1 MDPQFIDSARWELI
15 ALALRQLV
23 LFVTFMVCMA
33 FTFLVAHA
41 LIPSLVTMDEMPHP
55 MTSLRPLFYGF
66 SAISLVLMV
75 FSFGRAV
82 FIIVPLLQYIYPR
95 YAI

>member
-1 MDPQFIDSARWELI
+1 MDPQFIDAARWELI

-33 FTFLVAHA
+33 LTFLMAHA
-41 LIPSLVTMDEMPHP
+41 LIPSLITMDEMPRP
-55 MTSLRPLFYGF
+55 MAAFRPLFYAV

-82 FIIVPLLQYIYPR
+82 FIMVPIIQYIYPR